1 MYEELKKRVYE
12 ANLKLVE
19 YGLVIL
25 TFGNVSEVDREKG
38 VMAIKPSGVLVTK
51 SPRTAPERARNTD
64 KRMIAGLVKE

>member
-1 MYEELKKRVYE
+1 MYEDLKQRVWK

-38 VMAIKPSGVLVTK
+38 VMAIKPSGVAYDRMK
-51 SPRTAPERARNTD
+51 PED
-64 KRMIAGLVKE
+64 MVVLDLSG